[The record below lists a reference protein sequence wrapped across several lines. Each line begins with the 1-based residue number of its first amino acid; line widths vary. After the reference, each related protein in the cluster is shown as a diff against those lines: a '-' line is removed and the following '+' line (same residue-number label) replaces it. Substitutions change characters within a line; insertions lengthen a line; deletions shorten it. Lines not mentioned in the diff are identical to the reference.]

1 MIQRYAIPQITQIF
15 CDEHKLKLWQ
25 DTELALIQA
34 MAKLEK
40 FPGAIYAEIAS
51 IWLNNPIDI
60 EWWKKHDEEI
70 HHDLNAFLDE
80 RYRFL
85 PNELHCYV
93 HKNITS
99 YDTEES
105 PFAIMLKEAVICTN
119 KSYHKLRDT
128 LADMA
133 IKYRYT
139 VMNARTHGQEAEIQ
153 SFGARI
159 LTWYQDLKMAKI
171 QMDQAAEN
179 LQLSKL
185 SGAIGKYG
193 SIDPEIE
200 KETLRILGLTPYY
213 GATQIIPRILYAPLA
228 QSLSNLVAV
237 IDKIATDIRLSA
249 RSGRVLMQEPFKKK
263 QKGSTAMPHKKNPI
277 SLEQIEGL
285 NVMAQ
290 GYALM
295 IGNTIKTWE
304 ERAIH
309 QSSVERVAW
318 PDLFHVTVRAINVLN
333 KTLKGLKVYPDNMYK
348 EIIESRGVYASSE
361 VKEFL
366 KEHLVGGDL
375 AHEDI
380 YRIVQLAAF
389 TAFKPNGKMLD
400 IRETIPQY
408 FMQAEEQIADLKEC
422 LKKENLA
429 NDIERV
435 ICYGKLEY
443 TDDLD
448 ISLEQVIKYN
458 KALKKLF
465 DGNQWTLWDKW
476 RELFTPSF
484 LLKNEYI
491 LFQEIL
497 GV

>member
-1 MIQRYAIPQITQIF
+1 
-15 CDEHKLKLWQ
+15 
-25 DTELALIQA
+25 
-34 MAKLEK
+34 
-40 FPGAIYAEIAS
+40 
-51 IWLNNPIDI
+51 
-60 EWWKKHDEEI
+60 
-70 HHDLNAFLDE
+70 
-80 RYRFL
+80 
-85 PNELHCYV
+85 
-93 HKNITS
+93 
-99 YDTEES
+99 
-105 PFAIMLKEAVICTN
+105 
-119 KSYHKLRDT
+119 
-128 LADMA
+128 
-133 IKYRYT
+133 
-139 VMNARTHGQEAEIQ
+139 
-153 SFGARI
+153 
-159 LTWYQDLKMAKI
+159 
-171 QMDQAAEN
+171 
-179 LQLSKL
+179 
-185 SGAIGKYG
+185 
-193 SIDPEIE
+193 
-200 KETLRILGLTPYY
+200 
-213 GATQIIPRILYAPLA
+213 
-228 QSLSNLVAV
+228 
-237 IDKIATDIRLSA
+237 
-249 RSGRVLMQEPFKKK
+249 
-263 QKGSTAMPHKKNPI
+263 
-277 SLEQIEGL
+277 
-285 NVMAQ
+285 VMAQ